1 MDAAIAAALGAVLAS
16 LFTAGAAAYGS
27 RGANRT
33 AREGGALNG
42 YDKLTERLAKERD
55 KAELDQSTAE
65 AKAAVLELEVA
76 RLRLMVQQLGGT
88 P

>member
-1 MDAAIAAALGAVLAS
+1 MDAATVTALGALLAS
-16 LFTAGAAAYGS
+16 LVTGAAAAYGS
-27 RGANRT
+27 RGATRA

-42 YDKLTERLAKERD
+42 YDKLTERLTAERD

-76 RLRLMVQQLGGT
+76 RLRLLVQQLGGT